1 MSSRAADQPLVA
13 VSPNLEHKSSQ
24 FKLPGRGMTQSSA
37 IAVVESRL
45 PKRVVFN
52 CLFPLSTSKFDKK
65 TGGVGR
71 QCVQKSSFHLSK
83 RLLFRH
89 WERQIT
95 HLVHT
100 VKKWEEVSGFLPSC
114 PKKSSTPSKTYHTFH
129 HGAGSWGWSCK
140 EQLVQVTIQCG
151 FVAFTIKSKE
161 PRVLP
166 ESDMALRCT
175 HGNLTNET
183 GVTDVLI
190 SFSLTKLLMKFPRLE
205 NCSWST
211 GPASLKFQ
219 QDPKLCSRL
228 VASVESWERL
238 SPFASTKKK
247 IKKSK
252 LLNESTKIYKNSP
265 GSLDQGLPRNSSAW
279 QKRALPLPVFHV
291 FVIRVHRP
299 ITGKLRRHQSCA
311 QFQQFQQFQRVGS
324 LGHFPNI
331 STGHQR
337 VSKNLGYRKIAN
349 DEGILFLDKLIGLH
363 SSCSC
368 QWWTGLPQD
377 V

>member
-52 CLFPLSTSKFDKK
+52 CLFPLSTSKLA
-65 TGGVGR
+65 GLVGNVYR
-71 QCVQKSSFHLSK
+71 NPRFTSQSASSSVTENAK
-83 RLLFRH
+83 LLTWFTR
-89 WERQIT
+89 WRSE
-95 HLVHT
+95 
-100 VKKWEEVSGFLPSC
+100 KKWADFLPSC
-114 PKKSSTPSKTYHTFH
+114 PKKNSTPSKTYHTFH

-166 ESDMALRCT
+166 GSDMALRCT

-247 IKKSK
+247 
-252 LLNESTKIYKNSP
+252 
-265 GSLDQGLPRNSSAW
+265 R
-279 QKRALPLPVFHV
+279 
-291 FVIRVHRP
+291 
-299 ITGKLRRHQSCA
+299 
-311 QFQQFQQFQRVGS
+311 
-324 LGHFPNI
+324 
-331 STGHQR
+331 
-337 VSKNLGYRKIAN
+337 
-349 DEGILFLDKLIGLH
+349 
-363 SSCSC
+363 
-368 QWWTGLPQD
+368 
-377 V
+377 